1 MRGAAPPVRMRH
13 PPTPGGT
20 GRESR
25 PVPETEAINVDLRG
39 REPPS
44 FIAVEGPIGVGK
56 TTLAK
61 RLAASFNY
69 QTLLEEAEQNPFLE
83 KFYRNR
89 EQAALAT
96 QLFFL
101 FQRAQKIQDLRQA
114 DIFEPVR
121 VADFLIDKDPL
132 FARINLSREEFE
144 LYQKIYRQT
153 TIDAPRPDLVIY
165 LQASTD
171 VLLSRIDNRGIP
183 SEQAIGRD
191 YLERLNE
198 VYSEF
203 FLYYDEAPLL
213 IVNASEID
221 LANGETDY
229 RHLVDYLLDIRSGRH
244 YFNPTFFG

>member
-1 MRGAAPPVRMRH
+1 MREQTPITIDLKGRQPP
-13 PPTPGGT
+13 G
-20 GRESR
+20 
-25 PVPETEAINVDLRG
+25 
-39 REPPS
+39 

-61 RLAASFNY
+61 KLAASFNY
-69 QTLLEEAEQNPFLE
+69 QTLLENAEENPFLE

-89 EQAALAT
+89 SQAALAT

-101 FQRAQKIQDLRQA
+101 FQRTQQIHDMRQA

-121 VADFLIDKDPL
+121 VADFLIEKDPL
-132 FARINLSREEFE
+132 FARVNLERDEFK
-144 LYQKIYRQT
+144 LYQKVYQQM
-153 TIDAPRPDLVIY
+153 TIDAPKPDLVIY

-171 VLLSRIDNRGIP
+171 ILLSRIDNRGLAF
-183 SEQAIGRD
+183 EQAIERD

-203 FLYYDEAPLL
+203 FLYYDGAPLL

-221 LANGETDY
+221 LASSEEDY
-229 RHLVDYLLDIRSGRH
+229 RHLVDYMLDIRSGRH

>member
-1 MRGAAPPVRMRH
+1 MNPDI
-13 PPTPGGT
+13 PG
-20 GRESR
+20 
-25 PVPETEAINVDLRG
+25 INVDLKG
-39 REPPS
+39 RTPPAY
-44 FIAVEGPIGVGK
+44 IAIEGPIGVGK

-61 RLAASFNY
+61 RMASTFNY
-69 QTLLEEAEQNPFLE
+69 QTLLEDAQDNPFLE
-83 KFYRNR
+83 KFYSNR
-89 EQAALAT
+89 KQAALAT

-121 VADFLIDKDPL
+121 VADFLIEKDPL
-132 FARINLSREEFE
+132 FARVNLDSDEFQ
-144 LYQKIYRQT
+144 LYEKVYQQL

-171 VLLSRIDNRGIP
+171 VLLSRIESRGIP
-183 SEQAIGRD
+183 SERAIDHD

-203 FLYYDEAPLL
+203 FLYYDGAPLL

-221 LANGETDY
+221 LVSGERDY
-229 RHLVDYLLDIRSGRH
+229 QHLVDYMLDIRSGRH
-244 YFNPTFFG
+244 YLNPTFFG

>member
-1 MRGAAPPVRMRH
+1 MM
-13 PPTPGGT
+13 PG
-20 GRESR
+20 
-25 PVPETEAINVDLRG
+25 VKAINVELKG
-39 REPPS
+39 RTPPA

-61 RLAASFNY
+61 KLAASFNY
-69 QTLLEEAEQNPFLE
+69 ATLLEDAEENPFLE

-101 FQRAQKIQDLRQA
+101 FQRTQKIQDMRQA
-114 DIFEPVR
+114 DIFSPVR
-121 VADFLIDKDPL
+121 VADFLIEKDPL
-132 FARINLSREEFE
+132 FARVNLQRDEYQ
-144 LYQKIYRQT
+144 LYEKVYQQM

-165 LQASTD
+165 LQAPTD
-171 VLLSRIDNRGIP
+171 VLLSRIDNRGLAF
-183 SEQAIGRD
+183 EQGIERP

-221 LANGETDY
+221 LAHSDADY
-229 RHLVDYLLDIRSGRH
+229 RHLVDYMLDIRSGRH
-244 YFNPTFFG
+244 YFNPTFFE